1 MIKLCES
8 INGESILVSSIL
20 GERSKELFTVCP
32 VDEIIYIKFVS
43 VDRFE
48 LKTTD
53 GSLYFRAKS
62 SEVQKLLEEDDFIT
76 DGSSQVYFNPE
87 FVRQIDADKDEVLVS
102 SFKEHQDFERIFID
116 NAHQLIYEYRTY
128 FLQES

>member
-1 MIKLCES
+1 MIKFCAS
-8 INGESILVSSIL
+8 INGDSILVSSIL

-32 VDEIIYIKFVS
+32 TSEIIYIKFVS

-62 SEVQKLLEEDDFIT
+62 SEVKELLEGEFIT

-87 FVRQIDADKDEVLVS
+87 FVRQIDTVEDEVLVS

-116 NAHQLIYEYRTY
+116 NAQQLIYEYRTY
-128 FLQES
+128 FLEDF

>member
-1 MIKLCES
+1 MIKFCAS
-8 INGESILVSSIL
+8 INGDSILVSSIL

-32 VDEIIYIKFVS
+32 ISEIIYIKFVS

-62 SEVQKLLEEDDFIT
+62 SEVEELLEGEFIT

-87 FVRQIDADKDEVLVS
+87 FVRQIDTVEDEVLVS
-102 SFKEHQDFERIFID
+102 SFKEHQDFERIFVD
-116 NAHQLIYEYRTY
+116 NAQQLIYEYRTY
-128 FLQES
+128 FLKDF